1 MDAKYRMI
9 ARRQLDE
16 RLQSLAGNDTWSR
29 PNKGWIR
36 AIREAIGMT
45 ATQLA
50 QRMGVSQPRIHA
62 LEKAEVNQT
71 VTLETLAR
79 AAEALDC
86 RLVYAFMPRQSLEE
100 TVKQRAYDVAHRQLG
115 YTSHSMALEAQGL
128 RSEDDSRMVDNLARK
143 LIDQSSSKLWES
155 LD

>member
-1 MDAKYRMI
+1 METKYRTI
-9 ARRQLDE
+9 ARRQLDD
-16 RLQSLAGNDTWSR
+16 RLQSLAGNNAWYR

-36 AIREAIGMT
+36 AIREAVGMT

-86 RLVYAFMPRQSLEE
+86 QLAYAFIPRQSLEK
-100 TVKQRAYDVAHRQLG
+100 TVTQRAYEVARRQLA
-115 YTSHSMALEAQGL
+115 YTSHSMALESQEL
-128 RSEDDSRMVDNLARK
+128 RAEYDTQMVDKLARK